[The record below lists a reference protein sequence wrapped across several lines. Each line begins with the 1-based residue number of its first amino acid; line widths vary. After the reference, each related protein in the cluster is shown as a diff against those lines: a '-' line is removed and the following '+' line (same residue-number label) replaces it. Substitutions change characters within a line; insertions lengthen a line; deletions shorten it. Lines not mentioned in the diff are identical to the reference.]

1 MENLTAHTTH
11 LAILLGMIAASWVLP
26 RTKGLLGLLAAQFC
40 GVIGMVFISYVSL
53 LFDIGPDYEP
63 PELLGC
69 VIFGISFNILT
80 LPLSITAMSRWKPAL
95 APELKNTDD
104 LTVDSKRN
112 NVG

>member
-1 MENLTAHTTH
+1 MENLTAHTIH
-11 LAILLGMIAASWVLP
+11 LAILLGMIAVSWMLP

-104 LTVDSKRN
+104 LTVDSKSS